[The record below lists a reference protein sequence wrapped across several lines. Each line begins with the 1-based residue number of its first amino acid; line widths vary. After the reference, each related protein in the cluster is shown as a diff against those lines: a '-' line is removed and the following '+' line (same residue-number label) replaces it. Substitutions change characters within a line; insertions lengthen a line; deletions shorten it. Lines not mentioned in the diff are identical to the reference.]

1 MVGSAPPGAAVRP
14 TRTARAL
21 ALSAVFLVV
30 GAFLTACGER
40 RLGWA
45 VVLWAPPPSTGG
57 SVLSISDESEI
68 QDVYLYTEADTV
80 HELDRWRVRLFTD
93 QEQAAAFAAAFSGLV
108 NTFGYATRDELPVR
122 QAADPGSPRLYR
134 LREGEAVKII
144 AREDGPVTVGDYTN
158 FWYQVLTH
166 DGTEGFTFGEFLPL
180 FDTDGDPQAEV
191 DHMVS
196 EDSGL
201 ERITGVAWRP
211 QYYADMLARRRID
224 LTRLDDAYG
233 FTIVPAGDT
242 PSSEG
247 AAVASVGADVAD
259 GAGGAAHIRLP
270 ELDLTFA
277 YERIDRIGEGVFV
290 LQGSGVR
297 IRAESD
303 WSIAVSFQHERRL
316 QTQKFVALDA
326 KVDDL
331 IAAERER
338 RNRIYESLRESG
350 AALQSSAYGEVLLEP
365 ERRFRWSGFER
376 LVPGVIPAD
385 AAGTGTITLRLH
397 LARALRAEY
406 SGALTM
412 TFDRSGEAGPPA
424 SVDFVYARDDDG
436 IRMVLAGEVDE
447 EQLLVQGAAATPL
460 VIYFRFAS

>member
-1 MVGSAPPGAAVRP
+1 MVGSAPPGAAFRP

-45 VVLWAPPPSTGG
+45 VVLWAPPPGTGG

-93 QEQAAAFAAAFSGLV
+93 QEQAAAFAAAFSGLA
-108 NTFGYATRDELPVR
+108 NTFGYAARDGLPVR

-180 FDTDGDPQAEV
+180 FDSDGDPQAEA
-191 DHMVS
+191 DRMVS

-201 ERITGVAWRP
+201 ELITGVAWRP

-247 AAVASVGADVAD
+247 ATVLAD
-259 GAGGAAHIRLP
+259 GAGGSAHIRLP
-270 ELDLTFA
+270 ELELAFA
-277 YERIDRIGEGVFV
+277 YERIDRIGEAVFV

-385 AAGTGTITLRLH
+385 AAGTGTIEFRLH
-397 LARALRAEY
+397 LARALRAQY

-412 TFDRSGEAGPPA
+412 AFDRGGGAGPPA
-424 SVDFVYARDDDG
+424 SVDFVYARENEG
-436 IRMVLAGEVDE
+436 IRLVLAGDIDE

>member
-1 MVGSAPPGAAVRP
+1 MVGSAPPGAAFRP

-45 VVLWAPPPSTGG
+45 VVLWAPPPGTGG

-93 QEQAAAFAAAFSGLV
+93 QEQAAAFAAAFSGLA
-108 NTFGYATRDELPVR
+108 NTFGYAARDGLPVR

-180 FDTDGDPQAEV
+180 FDTDGDPQAEA

-247 AAVASVGADVAD
+247 ATVLAD
-259 GAGGAAHIRLP
+259 GAGGSAHIRLP
-270 ELDLTFA
+270 ELELAFA
-277 YERIDRIGEGVFV
+277 YERIDRIGEAVFV

-338 RNRIYESLRESG
+338 RDRIYESLRESG

-385 AAGTGTITLRLH
+385 AAGTGTIEFRLH
-397 LARALRAEY
+397 LARALRAQY

-412 TFDRSGEAGPPA
+412 AFDRGGGAGPPA
-424 SVDFVYARDDDG
+424 SVDFVYARENEG
-436 IRMVLAGEVDE
+436 IRLVLAGDIDE

>member
-45 VVLWAPPPSTGG
+45 VVLWAPQPGTGG

-68 QDVYLYTEADTV
+68 QDVYRYTEADTV

-93 QEQAAAFAAAFSGLV
+93 QEQAAAFAAAFSGLA
-108 NTFGYATRDELPVR
+108 NTFGYATRDGLPVR
-122 QAADPGSPRLYR
+122 QAVDPGSPRLYR

-180 FDTDGDPQAEV
+180 FDTDGDPQAEA
-191 DHMVS
+191 DRMVS

-224 LTRLDDAYG
+224 LTLLDDAYG

-242 PSSEG
+242 LSSDG
-247 AAVASVGADVAD
+247 AAVPFVGAD
-259 GAGGAAHIRLP
+259 GAGGSAHIRLP
-270 ELDLTFA
+270 ELALAFA
-277 YERIDRIGEGVFV
+277 YERIDRIGEDVFV

-297 IRAESD
+297 IKAESD

-316 QTQKFVALDA
+316 QTQRFVALDA

-338 RNRIYESLRESG
+338 RDRIYESLRESG
-350 AALQSSAYGEVLLEP
+350 AALQSSAYGELLLEP

-385 AAGTGTITLRLH
+385 AAGTGTITFRLH

-412 TFDRSGEAGPPA
+412 AFDRSGEAGLPA
-424 SVDFVYARDDDG
+424 SVDFVYARDDEG
-436 IRMVLAGEVDE
+436 IRLVLAGEVDE

>member
-1 MVGSAPPGAAVRP
+1 MVGSAPPGAAFRP

-45 VVLWAPPPSTGG
+45 VVLWAPPPGTGG

-68 QDVYLYTEADTV
+68 QDVYLYTKADTV

-93 QEQAAAFAAAFSGLV
+93 QEQAAAFAAAFSGLA
-108 NTFGYATRDELPVR
+108 NTFGYAARDGLPVR

-180 FDTDGDPQAEV
+180 FDSDGDPQAEA
-191 DHMVS
+191 DRMVS

-201 ERITGVAWRP
+201 ELITGVAWRP

-247 AAVASVGADVAD
+247 ATVLAD
-259 GAGGAAHIRLP
+259 GAGGSAHIRLP
-270 ELDLTFA
+270 ELELAFA
-277 YERIDRIGEGVFV
+277 YERIDRIGEAVFV

-338 RNRIYESLRESG
+338 RDRIYESLRESG

-385 AAGTGTITLRLH
+385 AAGTGTIEFRLH
-397 LARALRAEY
+397 LARALRAQY

-412 TFDRSGEAGPPA
+412 AFDRGGGAGPPA
-424 SVDFVYARDDDG
+424 SVDFVYARENEG
-436 IRMVLAGEVDE
+436 IRLVLAGDIDE

>member
-1 MVGSAPPGAAVRP
+1 M
-14 TRTARAL
+14 
-21 ALSAVFLVV
+21 
-30 GAFLTACGER
+30 
-40 RLGWA
+40 
-45 VVLWAPPPSTGG
+45 
-57 SVLSISDESEI
+57 
-68 QDVYLYTEADTV
+68 
-80 HELDRWRVRLFTD
+80 
-93 QEQAAAFAAAFSGLV
+93 
-108 NTFGYATRDELPVR
+108 
-122 QAADPGSPRLYR
+122 
-134 LREGEAVKII
+134 
-144 AREDGPVTVGDYTN
+144 
-158 FWYQVLTH
+158 
-166 DGTEGFTFGEFLPL
+166 
-180 FDTDGDPQAEV
+180 
-191 DHMVS
+191 
-196 EDSGL
+196 
-201 ERITGVAWRP
+201 
-211 QYYADMLARRRID
+211 
-224 LTRLDDAYG
+224 
-233 FTIVPAGDT
+233 
-242 PSSEG
+242 
-247 AAVASVGADVAD
+247 
-259 GAGGAAHIRLP
+259 
-270 ELDLTFA
+270 
-277 YERIDRIGEGVFV
+277 

-412 TFDRSGEAGPPA
+412 AFDRSGEAGPPA
-424 SVDFVYARDDDG
+424 SVDFVYARDDEG

>member
-30 GAFLTACGER
+30 GAFLTACGEP

-45 VVLWAPPPSTGG
+45 VVLWAPQPGIGG
-57 SVLSISDESEI
+57 YVLSISDESEI
-68 QDVYLYTEADTV
+68 QDVYRYTEADTV

-93 QEQAAAFAAAFSGLV
+93 QEQAAEFAASFSGLIT
-108 NTFGYATRDELPVR
+108 TFGYAARNRLPVR
-122 QAADPGSPRLYR
+122 EAADPGSPQLYR

-180 FDTDGDPQAEV
+180 FDTDGDPQAEA
-191 DHMVS
+191 DRMVS
-196 EDSGL
+196 DDSGL

-247 AAVASVGADVAD
+247 AAVPSVGAD
-259 GAGGAAHIRLP
+259 GAGGSAHIRLP
-270 ELDLTFA
+270 ELDLAFA
-277 YERIDRIGEGVFV
+277 YERIDRIGEDVFV
-290 LQGSGVR
+290 LQGTGVR
-297 IRAESD
+297 IKAESE
-303 WSIAVSFQHERRL
+303 WSIAVSFQHEGRL
-316 QTQKFVALDA
+316 QTQKFVSLDA

-338 RNRIYESLRESG
+338 RDAIYDSLRESG
-350 AALQSSAYGEVLLEP
+350 PALQSSAYGEVLLEP

-385 AAGTGTITLRLH
+385 AAGTGTIEFRLH

-412 TFDRSGEAGPPA
+412 AFDRGGGAGPPA
-424 SVDFVYARDDDG
+424 SVDFVYARDDEG
-436 IRMVLAGEVDE
+436 IRLVLAGEVDE

>member
-45 VVLWAPPPSTGG
+45 VVLWAPQPGTGG

-93 QEQAAAFAAAFSGLV
+93 QEQAAAFAAAFSGLA
-108 NTFGYATRDELPVR
+108 NTFGHAARDGLPVR

-180 FDTDGDPQAEV
+180 FDTDGDPQAEA
-191 DHMVS
+191 DRMVS
-196 EDSGL
+196 QDSGL

-247 AAVASVGADVAD
+247 AAVPSVGAD
-259 GAGGAAHIRLP
+259 GAGGSAHIRLP
-270 ELDLTFA
+270 ELALAFA
-277 YERIDRIGEGVFV
+277 YERIDRIGEDVFV

-297 IRAESD
+297 IKAESD

-338 RNRIYESLRESG
+338 RDRIYESLRERG
-350 AALQSSAYGEVLLEP
+350 AALQSRAYGEVLLEP

-412 TFDRSGEAGPPA
+412 AFDRGGGAGPPA
-424 SVDFVYARDDDG
+424 SVDFVYARDDEG
-436 IRMVLAGEVDE
+436 IRLVLAGDIDE

>member
-1 MVGSAPPGAAVRP
+1 MVGSAPPGAAFRP

-45 VVLWAPPPSTGG
+45 VVLWAPPPGTGG

-68 QDVYLYTEADTV
+68 QDVYLYTKADTV

-93 QEQAAAFAAAFSGLV
+93 QEQAAAFAAAFSGLA
-108 NTFGYATRDELPVR
+108 NTFGYAARDGLPVR

-180 FDTDGDPQAEV
+180 FDTDGDPQAEA

-247 AAVASVGADVAD
+247 ATVLAD
-259 GAGGAAHIRLP
+259 GAGGSAHIRLP
-270 ELDLTFA
+270 ELELAFA
-277 YERIDRIGEGVFV
+277 YERIDRIGEAVFV

-338 RNRIYESLRESG
+338 RDRIYESLRESG

-385 AAGTGTITLRLH
+385 AAGTGTIEFRLH
-397 LARALRAEY
+397 LARALRAQY

-412 TFDRSGEAGPPA
+412 AFDRGGGAGPPA
-424 SVDFVYARDDDG
+424 SVDFVYARENEG
-436 IRMVLAGEVDE
+436 IRLVLAGDIDE